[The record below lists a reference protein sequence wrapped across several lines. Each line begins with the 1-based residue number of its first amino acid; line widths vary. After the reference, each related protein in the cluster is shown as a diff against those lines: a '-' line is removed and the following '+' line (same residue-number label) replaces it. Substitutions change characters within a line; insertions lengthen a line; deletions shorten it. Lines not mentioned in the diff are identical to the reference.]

1 MKTVTAPVKAAKSAR
16 KLHPVAPVVG
26 QVRRFGKFGPSYL
39 IQKITGETCV
49 ITVPENGQTAKLT
62 VSQIIADPLEA

>member
-1 MKTVTAPVKAAKSAR
+1 MKTTLSRKKPATAKSI
-16 KLHPVAPVVG
+16 APAVG
-26 QVRRFGKFGPSYL
+26 QVRRFGKFGPAYM
-39 IQKITGETCV
+39 IRKITGTTCV